1 MLRLFELLNERV
13 LHGHW
18 ASWAGSDSEVC
29 MSVFEQMKERIG
41 ERTLEL
47 WGDLF
52 VSVYGKRWNWWA
64 NWWAKR
70 CFTCELVSESRV
82 GAWICDP
89 FNLRDWATCCEV
101 WSHIL
106 GLFGIFWEISLDKV
120 PGYVWTNCRCKWAYL
135 ARIEGWEHLRCDP
148 FKILSSF
155 AARLGSSFS
164 SRFEL

>member
-1 MLRLFELLNERV
+1 MRPIIKNWAALLRCIEYCTWFTHILV
-13 LHGHW
+13 VSW
-18 ASWAGSDSEVC
+18 ASKMRGYVVCWPALLSWAYLYEVQFSL
-29 MSVFEQMKERIG
+29 MNSLMERIG

-120 PGYVWTNCRCKWAYL
+120 PGYVWA
-135 ARIEGWEHLRCDP
+135 WEVIWP
-148 FKILSSF
+148 SKMGI
-155 AARLGSSFS
+155 FS
-164 SRFEL
+164 YK